1 MPSNN
6 FYHIFC
12 TAGERVIYEG
22 RFQCPSRKAA
32 ITLLREKVGR
42 RNLSGLTYS
51 ITEIPVD
58 IIKEVVDSIINKKPV
73 PEGDIITHDKTK
85 SIPPAGFASIICN
98 KRNPMAAHGIA
109 NTRRRLG
116 EF

>member
-22 RFQCPSRKAA
+22 RFQCPSKKAA

-58 IIKEVVDSIINKKPV
+58 IIKEVVDSIINKKPI

-85 SIPPAGFASIICN
+85 AIPPAGFASIICN
-98 KRNPMAAHGIA
+98 KRNPMAVHGIA